1 MNVFGLLFSLAL
13 GLCGNQSVELVFAGD
28 AMQHDKQLASAKR
41 ADGSYDYSNY
51 FTALKPYIE
60 SADYAVVNLEV
71 PLGGAP
77 YSGYPM
83 FCAPDSYLTA
93 IKDAGFDF
101 ILGAN
106 NHSLDRRDKGVRRT
120 IDQFDAQ
127 GIPYAGIYRNKTE
140 RDSIMPVIRNINGFR
155 VAFLNYTYGTN
166 GITIQDD
173 VVVDYIDK
181 GKIKADIKKARE
193 AGAEIIAACMHWGV
207 EYVLLPNSTQKQL
220 ADFLEE
226 QGVELIIGGHPHVI
240 QPMEMRR
247 RKSDGRNVLVVYS
260 LGNFISAMRK
270 TDTQGGAMVRV
281 RLSRDESGKA
291 YVDTASYR
299 LVFVS
304 QPSGSD
310 KEYKLVPAEQVL
322 PAFRTI
328 QSGFIRNARKIFDK
342 HNINVPIDTT
352 AISSYSHK

>member
-1 MNVFGLLFSLAL
+1 
-13 GLCGNQSVELVFAGD
+13 
-28 AMQHDKQLASAKR
+28 
-41 ADGSYDYSNY
+41 
-51 FTALKPYIE
+51 
-60 SADYAVVNLEV
+60 
-71 PLGGAP
+71 
-77 YSGYPM
+77 M

-127 GIPYAGIYRNKTE
+127 GLPYSGIYRNKAE
-140 RDSIMPVIRNINGFR
+140 RDSIVPVIRNIDGFR

-166 GITIQDD
+166 GIKIQND
-173 VVVDYIDK
+173 VVVDYIDRK
-181 GKIKADIKKARE
+181 KIAADIKKARD
-193 AGAEIIAACMHWGV
+193 AGAEIVAACMHWGV
-207 EYVLLPNSTQKQL
+207 EYVLLPNAEQKKL
-220 ADFLEE
+220 ADFLEGE
-226 QGVELIIGGHPHVI
+226 GVDLIIGGHPHVI
-240 QPMEMRR
+240 QPMEMRK
-247 RKSDGRNVLVVYS
+247 RKSDGKNVLVVYS

-270 TDTQGGAMVRV
+270 ADTQGGAMVRV

-291 YVDTASYR
+291 YVHSASYR

-310 KEYKLVPAEQVL
+310 REYKLVPAEQIV

-328 QSGFIRNARKIFDK
+328 QKDFIRNARRIFDR
-342 HNINVPIDTT
+342 HNINVPMDTSS
-352 AISSYSHK
+352 ISSYSRK